1 MILETSNDSCRSRP
15 GKNAR
20 MNDRGVLLKI
30 KQTLPSLPEQES
42 KVGDYVLRH
51 PHEAVAL
58 SITGLADACG
68 VSNTTVSRFCQ
79 RIGLDGYRQFRIS
92 LARESGS
99 PDNLIYVEVAPEDTL
114 ASVAQKIFA
123 TNIQALH
130 DTQKILDVAVLEQVV
145 EALLQA
151 RRVDI
156 FATGG
161 AAVAAQELHFK
172 CMQLGLSANAFLD
185 SQMQMMSAASLA
197 AGDVGFGISH
207 SGMQWQVV
215 EALKKTKAGGG
226 TTVAMTS
233 YPGSPVARAADLVLY
248 TASPGTA
255 IIYAPPSVRTAQ
267 LAVVDVLYEAMLMK
281 GQEPARDKMA
291 RVAQAISE
299 HMLGAPSKV
308 R

>member
-1 MILETSNDSCRSRP
+1 MT
-15 GKNAR
+15 
-20 MNDRGVLLKI
+20 DRGVLLRI
-30 KQTLPSLPEQES
+30 KQTLPSLPEQEY

-79 RIGLDGYRQFRIS
+79 RIGLDGYRQFKIS

-99 PDNLIYVEVAPEDTL
+99 PENLIYVEVVPEDTL

-123 TNIQALH
+123 INIQALR
-130 DTQKILDVAVLEQVV
+130 DTQRVLNMDVLEQVV
-145 EALLQA
+145 AALLHA
-151 RRVDI
+151 HRVDI
-156 FATGG
+156 YATGG

-172 CMQLGLSANAFLD
+172 CIQLGLNASAFPD
-185 SQMQMMSAASLA
+185 SQMQIMSAASLA
-197 AGDVGFGISH
+197 AGDVGLGISH

-215 EALKKTKAGGG
+215 EALKKAKAGGG

-233 YPGSPVARAADLVLY
+233 YPGSPVALAADLVLY
-248 TASPGTA
+248 TASPGAA
-255 IIYAPPSVRTAQ
+255 IVYAPPSVRNAQ
-267 LAVVDVLYEAMLMK
+267 LAIVDLLYEAMLMQ
-281 GQEPARDKMA
+281 GQQPARDKMA

-299 HMLGAPSKV
+299 HLIGSRSKA
-308 R
+308 RQ

>member
-1 MILETSNDSCRSRP
+1 
-15 GKNAR
+15 
-20 MNDRGVLLKI
+20 MNDRGVLLRI
-30 KQTLPSLPEQES
+30 KQALPSLPEQEY

-58 SITGLADACG
+58 SITGLADVCG

-79 RIGLDGYRQFRIS
+79 RIGLDGYSQFKIS

-99 PDNLIYVEVAPEDTL
+99 PENLIYIEVVPEDTL

-123 TNIQALH
+123 TNMQALH
-130 DTQKILDVAVLEQVV
+130 DTQRVLNMDALEQVV
-145 EALLQA
+145 VALLHA
-151 RRVDI
+151 HRVDI
-156 FATGG
+156 YAAGG

-172 CMQLGLSANAFLD
+172 CIQLGLNASAFLD

-215 EALKKTKAGGG
+215 EALKKAKTGGG

-233 YPGSPVARAADLVLY
+233 YPGSPVARAADLVLC
-248 TASPGTA
+248 TASPGTT
-255 IIYAPPSVRTAQ
+255 IIYAPPSVRNAQ

-281 GQEPARDKMA
+281 GQEPTREKMA
-291 RVAQAISE
+291 RVSQAISE
-299 HMLGAPSKV
+299 HLTGSRP
-308 R
+308 RTRR

>member
-1 MILETSNDSCRSRP
+1 
-15 GKNAR
+15 
-20 MNDRGVLLKI
+20 MNNQGVLLRI
-30 KQTLPSLPEQES
+30 KQTLPSLPAQEY
-42 KVGDYVLRH
+42 KVGDYILRH

-99 PDNLIYVEVAPEDTL
+99 PENLIYVQVSPEDTL
-114 ASVAQKIFA
+114 ASVANKIFA
-123 TNIQALH
+123 ANIQALY
-130 DTQKILDVAVLEQVV
+130 DTQKILDVGVLEQVV
-145 EALLQA
+145 VALLHA

-156 FATGG
+156 YATGG
-161 AAVAAQELHFK
+161 AAIAAQELQFK
-172 CMQLGLSANAFLD
+172 CMQLGLNASAFLD

-215 EALKKTKAGGG
+215 EALKKVNAGGG

-233 YPGSPVARAADLVLY
+233 YPGSPVARAADLALY

-255 IIYAPPSVRTAQ
+255 ITYAPPSVRNAQ

-281 GQEPARDKMA
+281 GQEPARDKMG

-299 HMLGAPSKV
+299 QLIGSRPKGQ
-308 R
+308 

>member
-1 MILETSNDSCRSRP
+1 
-15 GKNAR
+15 

-30 KQTLPSLPEQES
+30 KQTLPSLPEQEY

-51 PHEAVAL
+51 PHEVVAL
-58 SITGLADACG
+58 SITGLAAACG

-79 RIGLDGYRQFRIS
+79 RIGLAGYRQFKIS

-99 PDNLIYVEVAPEDTL
+99 PENLIYIEVVPEDTL
-114 ASVAQKIFA
+114 SSVAQKIFA

-130 DTQKILDVAVLEQVV
+130 DTQQLLNMDILEQVV
-145 EALLQA
+145 EALLRA

-156 FATGG
+156 YATGG

-172 CMQLGLSANAFLD
+172 CMQLGLNASAFLD
-185 SQMQMMSAASLA
+185 SQMQMMSAASLE

-215 EALKKTKAGGG
+215 EALKKVKAGGG

-248 TASPGTA
+248 TASPRTA
-255 IIYAPPSVRTAQ
+255 IIYAPPSVRNAQ

-281 GQEPARDKMA
+281 GQEPAGDKMA

-299 HMLGAPSKV
+299 QLIGPRLRA

>member
-1 MILETSNDSCRSRP
+1 
-15 GKNAR
+15 
-20 MNDRGVLLKI
+20 MNDHGVLLKI
-30 KQTLPSLPEQES
+30 KQTLPSLPEQER

-68 VSNTTVSRFCQ
+68 VSITTVSRFCQ
-79 RIGLDGYRQFRIS
+79 RIGLDGYRPFKIS

-99 PDNLIYVEVAPEDTL
+99 PENLMYVEVAPGDTL

-123 TNIQALH
+123 ANIQALH
-130 DTQKILDVAVLEQVV
+130 DTQRILDVGVLEQAVT
-145 EALLQA
+145 ALLRA

-156 FATGG
+156 YATGG

-172 CMQLGLSANAFLD
+172 CMQLGLNASAFLD
-185 SQMQMMSAASLA
+185 SQMQIMSAASLA
-197 AGDVGFGISH
+197 ADDVGFGISH

-215 EALKKTKAGGG
+215 EALKKARAGGA
-226 TTVAMTS
+226 TTMAMTS

-255 IIYAPPSVRTAQ
+255 IIYAPPSVRNAQ

-299 HMLGAPSKV
+299 HLIGARQKGQ
-308 R
+308 

>member
-1 MILETSNDSCRSRP
+1 MT
-15 GKNAR
+15 
-20 MNDRGVLLKI
+20 DRGVLLRI
-30 KQTLPSLPEQES
+30 KQTLPSLPEQEY

-79 RIGLDGYRQFRIS
+79 RIGLDGYRQFKIS

-99 PDNLIYVEVAPEDTL
+99 PENLIYVEVAPEDTL

-123 TNIQALH
+123 INIQALR
-130 DTQKILDVAVLEQVV
+130 DTQRVLNMDVLEQVV
-145 EALLQA
+145 AALLHA
-151 RRVDI
+151 HRVDI
-156 FATGG
+156 YAAGG

-172 CMQLGLSANAFLD
+172 CIQLGLSASAFLD

-197 AGDVGFGISH
+197 AGDVGLGISH

-215 EALKKTKAGGG
+215 EALKKAKAGGG

-255 IIYAPPSVRTAQ
+255 IIYAPPSVRNAQ

-281 GQEPARDKMA
+281 EQEPAREKMA

-299 HMLGAPSKV
+299 HLIGSRP
-308 R
+308 RTRR

>member
-1 MILETSNDSCRSRP
+1 
-15 GKNAR
+15 

-30 KQTLPSLPEQES
+30 KQALPSLPEQEY

-58 SITGLADACG
+58 SITGLAEACG

-79 RIGLDGYRQFRIS
+79 RIGLAGYRQFKIS

-99 PDNLIYVEVAPEDTL
+99 PENLIYIEVVPEDTL

-123 TNIQALH
+123 TNIQALY
-130 DTQKILDVAVLEQVV
+130 DTQKILDVGVLEQVV
-145 EALLQA
+145 LALLQA

-156 FATGG
+156 YATGG

-172 CMQLGLSANAFLD
+172 CMQLGLNASAFLD
-185 SQMQMMSAASLA
+185 SQMQMMSAASLVD
-197 AGDVGFGISH
+197 GDVGFGISH
-207 SGMQWQVV
+207 SGRQWQVV
-215 EALKKTKAGGG
+215 EALKKAKVGGG

-233 YPGSPVARAADLVLY
+233 YPGSSVARAADLVLY

-255 IIYAPPSVRTAQ
+255 IIYAPPSVRNAQ

-299 HMLGAPSKV
+299 HLIGSRPQA

>member
-1 MILETSNDSCRSRP
+1 MNLETSSDSRLPRSR
-15 GKNAR
+15 KDATMNAH
-20 MNDRGVLLKI
+20 GVLLKI
-30 KQTLPSLPEQES
+30 KQTLPSLPEQEY
-42 KVGDYVLRH
+42 KVGEYVLRH
-51 PHEAVAL
+51 PYEAVAL

-79 RIGLDGYRQFRIS
+79 RIGLAGYRQFKIA

-99 PDNLIYVEVAPEDTL
+99 PENLIYVEVTPEDTL
-114 ASVAQKIFA
+114 AAVAQKIFA

-130 DTQKILDVAVLEQVV
+130 DTQRLLNMDVLEQVV
-145 EALLQA
+145 AALLRS

-156 FATGG
+156 YATGG

-172 CMQLGLSANAFLD
+172 CMQLGLNASAFLD
-185 SQMQMMSAASLA
+185 SQMQMMSAASLE

-215 EALKKTKAGGG
+215 EALKKVKVGGG
-226 TTVAMTS
+226 TTVALTS
-233 YPGSPVARAADLVLY
+233 YPESPVARAADLVLY
-248 TASPGTA
+248 TASPRTA
-255 IIYAPPSVRTAQ
+255 IVYAPPSVRNAQ

-281 GQEPARDKMA
+281 GQEPGRDKMA

-299 HMLGAPSKV
+299 QLIGSRPNP

>member
-1 MILETSNDSCRSRP
+1 
-15 GKNAR
+15 

-30 KQTLPSLPEQES
+30 KQTLPSLPEQEY

-51 PHEAVAL
+51 PYEAVAL

-79 RIGLDGYRQFRIS
+79 RIGLDGYSQFRIS

-99 PDNLIYVEVAPEDTL
+99 PENLIYVEVMPEDTL

-123 TNIQALH
+123 ANIQALR
-130 DTQKILDVAVLEQVV
+130 DTQRLLNMDVLEQVV
-145 EALLQA
+145 VALLHA

-156 FATGG
+156 YAAGG

-172 CMQLGLSANAFLD
+172 CIQLGLNASAFLD

-197 AGDVGFGISH
+197 VGDVGFGISH

-215 EALKKTKAGGG
+215 EALKKAKTGGSI
-226 TTVAMTS
+226 TVALTS
-233 YPGSPVARAADLVLY
+233 YPGSPVARAADLVLC
-248 TASPGTA
+248 TASPGAA
-255 IIYAPPSVRTAQ
+255 IIYAPPSVRNAQ
-267 LAVVDVLYEAMLMK
+267 LAVVDVLYEAMLMNR
-281 GQEPARDKMA
+281 QEPAREKMA

-299 HMLGAPSKV
+299 HMIDPRSKAQ
-308 R
+308 

>member
-1 MILETSNDSCRSRP
+1 MTSQ
-15 GKNAR
+15 
-20 MNDRGVLLKI
+20 GVLPKI
-30 KQTLPSLPEQES
+30 KQALPSLPEQEY

-58 SITGLADACG
+58 SITALADACG

-99 PDNLIYVEVAPEDTL
+99 PENLIYVEVSPEDTL
-114 ASVAQKIFA
+114 ASVAHKIFA
-123 TNIQALH
+123 ANIQALY

-145 EALLQA
+145 DALLRA

-156 FATGG
+156 YATGG

-172 CMQLGLSANAFLD
+172 CMQLGLNASAFLD
-185 SQMQMMSAASLA
+185 SQMQLMSAASLA
-197 AGDVGFGISH
+197 ARDVGFGISH

-215 EALKKTKAGGG
+215 EALTKVKAGGG

-233 YPGSPVARAADLVLY
+233 YSGSPVARTADLVLY
-248 TASPGTA
+248 TASPATA
-255 IIYAPPSVRTAQ
+255 IIYAPPSVRNAQ

-281 GQEPARDKMA
+281 GQEPAREKMA

-299 HMLGAPSKV
+299 HLIGWRP
-308 R
+308 RTRR

>member
-1 MILETSNDSCRSRP
+1 
-15 GKNAR
+15 
-20 MNDRGVLLKI
+20 MNDQGVLLKI
-30 KQTLPSLPEQES
+30 KQAFPSLPEQEY

-51 PHEAVAL
+51 PREAVAL
-58 SITGLADACG
+58 SITGLADVCG
-68 VSNTTVSRFCQ
+68 VSITTVSRFCQ
-79 RIGLDGYRQFRIS
+79 RIGLDGYSQFKIS

-99 PDNLIYVEVAPEDTL
+99 PENLIYIEVVPEDTL

-130 DTQKILDVAVLEQVV
+130 DTQRVLNMGVLEQVV
-145 EALLQA
+145 VALLHA

-156 FATGG
+156 YATGG

-172 CMQLGLSANAFLD
+172 CMQLGLNASAFMD
-185 SQMQMMSAASLA
+185 SQMQMMSAATLA

-215 EALKKTKAGGG
+215 KALEKVKAAGG
-226 TTVAMTS
+226 TTVGMTS
-233 YPGSPVARAADLVLY
+233 YPGSQVARAADLVLV
-248 TASPGTA
+248 TASPRTA
-255 IIYAPPSVRTAQ
+255 IVYAPPSVRNAQ
-267 LAVVDVLYEAMLMK
+267 LALVDLLYEAILLK

-299 HMLGAPSKV
+299 HLTGSRPRA
-308 R
+308 RR

>member
-1 MILETSNDSCRSRP
+1 
-15 GKNAR
+15 
-20 MNDRGVLLKI
+20 MNDGGVLLKI
-30 KQTLPSLPEQES
+30 KQALPSMPEQEY
-42 KVGDYVLRH
+42 KIGDYVLRH
-51 PHEAVAL
+51 PHEVVAL
-58 SITGLADACG
+58 SITGLAHACG
-68 VSNTTVSRFCQ
+68 VSSTTVSRFCQ
-79 RIGLDGYRQFRIS
+79 RIGLGGYRQFHIS

-99 PDNLIYVEVAPEDTL
+99 PENLIYIEVVPEDTL

-130 DTQKILDVAVLEQVV
+130 DTQRLLGMDVLERVV
-145 EALLQA
+145 VALLYA

-156 FATGG
+156 YATGG

-172 CMQLGLSANAFLD
+172 CMQLGLNASAFLD

-197 AGDVGFGISH
+197 KGDVGFGISH

-215 EALKKTKAGGG
+215 EALEKVRAGGG

-233 YPGSPVARAADLVLY
+233 YPGSPVARTADLVLY
-248 TASPGTA
+248 TASPTTA
-255 IIYAPPSVRTAQ
+255 IVYAPPSVRNAQ

-281 GQEPARDKMA
+281 GQEPARDTMA

-299 HMLGAPSKV
+299 HLIGSRAKPQG
-308 R
+308 

>member
-1 MILETSNDSCRSRP
+1 
-15 GKNAR
+15 
-20 MNDRGVLLKI
+20 MNNQGVLLKI
-30 KQTLPSLPEQES
+30 KQTLPSLPEQEHR
-42 KVGDYVLRH
+42 VGEYVLRH

-58 SITGLADACG
+58 SITALADACG

-79 RIGLDGYRQFRIS
+79 RIGLDGYRQFQIS

-99 PDNLIYVEVAPEDTL
+99 PENLIYVEVTPEDTL

-130 DTQKILDVAVLEQVV
+130 DTQRLLNVDVLEQVV
-145 EALLQA
+145 EALLHA
-151 RRVDI
+151 CRVDI
-156 FATGG
+156 YATGG

-172 CMQLGLSANAFLD
+172 CMQLGLSASAFLD

-215 EALKKTKAGGG
+215 EALKKVKAGGG

-233 YPGSPVARAADLVLY
+233 YPGSPVARAADLVLS
-248 TASPGTA
+248 TASPATA

-267 LAVVDVLYEAMLMK
+267 LAVVDVLYESMLMK

-299 HMLGAPSKV
+299 QLIGWRP
-308 R
+308 RTR